1 MSINVCVQI
10 HSGNY
15 FCTEY
20 EKSKVIADKM
30 ALDAASEG
38 VPIIPLYPGLIY
50 GPGKVTTGNIVARLV
65 NFLAA
70 LMRYPHFA
78 ACDIC
83 KYYYNIQCIIFA
95 QFLL

>member
-1 MSINVCVQI
+1 M
-10 HSGNY
+10 
-15 FCTEY
+15 
-20 EKSKVIADKM
+20 IADKM

-70 LMRYPHFA
+70 LMRYPDFA

-83 KYYYNIQCIIFA
+83 KYYYSIYVLYVHNFYSDY
-95 QFLL
+95 